1 MTDSLKHK
9 KIYDRLTK
17 PYFILSVLIVLFVVS
32 RISMYVVFMRA
43 TGDHSVRGFLVSM
56 NKWDT
61 GWYQWYVTYIG
72 KDLEILH
79 ATPTYNG
86 QAWWAFFPLFP
97 SIVAFFWK
105 IFGNNDQN
113 NILLIGEA
121 VNTVFF
127 LVAEYFGFKYM
138 MVTRKSLFAAYSYVA
153 FMSLGL
159 YSFYFSIL
167 YTEALFLMLL
177 TLCFY
182 FLKTKRYIAMGIAG
196 AFLSATRNA
205 GIMFVFVIL
214 VDLIEEYIRQE
225 AKFDKKAPVKSLF
238 SNLKDF
244 VVTNLKKPELIFG
257 TCLVPLGFFSFMA
270 LLSKI
275 TGDGL
280 AFLHVQR
287 AWGKN
292 SNGLLRNL
300 KYAFYNEFPPDFL
313 SIATLLIIILIVI
326 TCINQKRFYE
336 TTFSVIILL
345 ASASSSFYS
354 VPRYAIGCF
363 TVVVAFSDEFS
374 KFKPLTRA
382 FLGVII
388 AAMEIILIKYW
399 ILVDPN
405 LV

>member
-1 MTDSLKHK
+1 MEGLRKK

-17 PYFILSVLIVLFVVS
+17 PSSVIIVLIALFVIS
-32 RISMYVVFMRA
+32 RISMYLVFSRS
-43 TGDHSVRGFLVSM
+43 TGDSSVRNFLLAM
-56 NKWDT
+56 NRWDT

-214 VDLIEEYIRQE
+214 VELVEEYIRE
-225 AKFDKKAPVKSLF
+225 TASFDRKSPVKSIFL
-238 SNLKDF
+238 NIKDF
-244 VVTNLKKPELIFG
+244 VVTNIKKPELIFG

-292 SNGLLRNL
+292 SNGLIRNL

-336 TTFSVIILL
+336 TIFSVIILL

-363 TVVVAFSDEFS
+363 TVVVASSDEFS

-382 FLGVII
+382 FLG
-388 AAMEIILIKYW
+388 AMILVMELILTKYW